1 MAQSKPGVHDYQRPK
16 FEPLDIKF
24 LEQGFHDAKGHLK
37 QEFLDQEAKKLARRF
52 GPKGGFDKVSSAQI
66 RRFFGDVR
74 ELEHTLKS
82 KVNFESKEQADIEKY
97 LARVKMLKSKLAYS
111 AGRGVISKSFSE
123 TLSKAIDQI
132 KTPRDFKAFVL
143 FFESIVGYY
152 YGEGGGRIK

>member
-1 MAQSKPGVHDYQRPK
+1 MAQSKPGVRDYQNPK
-16 FEPLDIKF
+16 FEALDISF
-24 LEQGFHDAKGHLK
+24 LNQGFYDKNNLR
-37 QEFLDQEAKKLARRF
+37 QELLDQEAKKLGQRF

-74 ELEHTLKS
+74 ELENRLKS
-82 KVNFESKEQADIEKY
+82 KVDFESEKPTEMEEH
-97 LARVKMLKSKLAYS
+97 LAIVKMLKSKLAYS

-152 YGEGGGRIK
+152 YGEGGGKIR